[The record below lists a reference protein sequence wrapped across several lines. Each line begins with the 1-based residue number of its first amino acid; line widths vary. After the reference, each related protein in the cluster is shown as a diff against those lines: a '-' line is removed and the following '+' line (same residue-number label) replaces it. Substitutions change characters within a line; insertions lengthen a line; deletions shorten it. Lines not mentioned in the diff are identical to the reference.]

1 MQIEDFGF
9 SCLKQEYITQIDGF
23 DWSAAKFLAQT
34 LREGKLSQTL
44 GGWAKLYLLTD
55 NGTVVSF
62 VTLSCQDCVNDKSLT
77 PWLGFLFTKE
87 EYRNHGYAKQ
97 VVDFALQKAK
107 EMGYGKAYL
116 ATDHV
121 GLYEKYGFKY
131 VETRTDVYNEESRI
145 YVKNL

>member
-1 MQIEDFGF
+1 MLIEDFDF
-9 SCLKQEYITQIDGF
+9 RSLKQEYITQIESC
-23 DWSAAKFLAQT
+23 DWSAAKFLAKT

-55 NGTVVSF
+55 NNTVVSF
-62 VTLSCQDCVNDKSLT
+62 VTLSCQDCVNDVSLT

-87 EYRNHGYAKQ
+87 EYRNRGYAKQ

-107 EMGYGKAYL
+107 ETGYDKAYL

-131 VETRTDVYNEESRI
+131 VETRIDIYNEQSRI